1 MVPKEQLIPLI
12 LSYVFCGLF
21 LILFYFII
29 TAYFFRLCK
38 ALFWQRS
45 SDSIFQVDDPEM
57 KQAAEVHDQHKDIKN
72 EVEAPEA
79 PCIEKAVNPV

>member
-45 SDSIFQVDDPEM
+45 SDSIFQVDDPEV
-57 KQAAEVHDQHKDIKN
+57 KQPAEVLDQQKDIKN
-72 EVEAPEA
+72 EVEAPKA